1 MDHIYEP
8 GSSGS
13 AAYARDVSWSSSM
26 NSYNLRRSLSAPE
39 SCNNEDESNKG
50 KSKKR
55 NMLKLGFLALFNKKI
70 SSEDQRK
77 HKRTKSDLSSCTH
90 NHDSIA
96 SPLSSSPMKKNE
108 AKSHAR
114 VDSSNSG
121 IIEYL
126 VEEKSAILKT
136 LRPHDR
142 SSNTDEHG
150 MNIDTDIQIEDD
162 VLDLDIPFPQ
172 SPISSGASHSNFVNA
187 TAAQRALQIPEILLK
202 ILGFVDEDNLVPREL
217 AQKRRKPMSLRHAI
231 LIYGDHSA
239 ARQAWTR
246 AQNEERK
253 WSHSLETNTGSGL
266 YSCLF
271 VNRLWYTMAA
281 DVLYK
286 KLHFKN
292 EKTWNSFVSNSL
304 AADNRNTLEFK
315 SSCLVVHKITAA
327 HQMDV
332 DKIAK
337 AVGGNLRWLEFYTCP
352 SIVPTRELLTSTQL
366 KRLVL
371 PGCSKVN
378 NKTVALIAQCC
389 PKLEHLDLR
398 ACEQVSDWGLK
409 QLAKRCPELQLLN
422 VGRTGHGELITTHGV
437 KHIVRHTNVNTLG
450 LAGCMVDDKTMW
462 EIALR
467 RGPQIERLSLNN
479 CKLLTN
485 DGIPRILKYTKNLSV
500 LELRG
505 CVQITDMRSIILF
518 KRARERLGHP
528 PLIEGCEVFELRM
541 KEAEWMME
549 LEVSRSII
557 ADCLE
562 WIYADDDDVEWRRI
576 ARSDDD
582 NDSSDGESERYGT
595 PLGIPWNEFEGLTIR

>member
-1 MDHIYEP
+1 
-8 GSSGS
+8 
-13 AAYARDVSWSSSM
+13 M

-39 SCNNEDESNKG
+39 SFNNDDESTKG

-55 NMLKLGFLALFNKKI
+55 NVLKLGFLALFNKKNWN
-70 SSEDQRK
+70 EDQRK
-77 HKRTKSDLSSCTH
+77 HQRTKSDLSNCSH
-90 NHDSIA
+90 NPSSIV
-96 SPLSSSPMKKNE
+96 SPLGSPSRKVSE
-108 AKSHAR
+108 AKSHAHK
-114 VDSSNSG
+114 DPSTNSG

-136 LRPHDR
+136 LRPHER
-142 SSNTDEHG
+142 CSNHITGG
-150 MNIDTDIQIEDD
+150 MKIDTGIQMMDD
-162 VLDLDIPFPQ
+162 VLDLDIPLAQ
-172 SPISSGASHSNFVNA
+172 SPISSGIPNLSLVSV
-187 TAAQRALQIPEILLK
+187 TAAQRALQIPEILLN

-217 AQKRRKPMSLRHAI
+217 AQRRRKPMSLRHAI

-239 ARQAWTR
+239 ARQAWSR

-253 WSHSLETNTGSGL
+253 WSHSLETSTGSGL
-266 YSCLF
+266 YNCLF

-304 AADNRNTLEFK
+304 AVDESNALEFR
-315 SSCLVVHKITAA
+315 SSCLVVHKISSAK
-327 HQMDV
+327 QMDV
-332 DKIAK
+332 DRIAK
-337 AVGGNLRWLEFYTCP
+337 SVGGNLKWLEFYTCP
-352 SIVPTRELLTSTQL
+352 SIVPTRELLTSSQL
-366 KRLVL
+366 KKLVL

-422 VGRTGHGELITTHGV
+422 VGRTGHGELITTQGV
-437 KHIVRHTNVNTLG
+437 KYIVRHTNVDTLG
-450 LAGCMVDDKTMW
+450 LAGCMVDDKAMW

-467 RGPQIERLSLNN
+467 RGPHIERLSLNN

-557 ADCLE
+557 SDCLE
-562 WIYADDDDVEWRRI
+562 WIYADDDDVKWSS
-576 ARSDDD
+576 AASSDDDDD
-582 NDSSDGESERYGT
+582 NDSIDSGSERYGT
-595 PLGIPWNEFEGLTIR
+595 PLGVPWNEFEGLTIH